1 LFKDP
6 AQRTRVGEVLHHL
19 LEAIRQLSWLLAPF
33 MPDTAKE
40 LQRLLG
46 LKEGDGAY
54 RSPWGQCFSPG
65 HKIDGPTVLFP
76 RIEMPSEA

>member
-1 LFKDP
+1 MG
-6 AQRTRVGEVLHHL
+6 AR
-19 LEAIRQLSWLLAPF
+19 LLAPPLDRALG

-46 LKEGDGAY
+46 LKEGDRAYGA
-54 RSPWGQCFSPG
+54 PWGQCFPAG

-76 RIEMPSEA
+76 RIELPSEA